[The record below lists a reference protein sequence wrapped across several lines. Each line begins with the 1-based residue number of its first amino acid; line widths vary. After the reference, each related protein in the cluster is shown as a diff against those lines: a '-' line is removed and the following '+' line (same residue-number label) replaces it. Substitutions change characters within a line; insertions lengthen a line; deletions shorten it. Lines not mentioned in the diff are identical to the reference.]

1 MNDLKNYVVS
11 IVIPVYNGSDFVC
24 EAVESALNQTY
35 SDVEVV
41 VVNDGS
47 NDDGRT
53 RDCLKPYLD
62 RIVYIEKENGGVA
75 SALNE
80 GISRMSGDFFT
91 WLSHDDLFDNN
102 KVKRQIEEVIKSGN
116 DMTISA
122 MNYTFFDDVSKDE
135 VESNFHKYYS
145 KECLSASAFLLF
157 WGELHFSSLL
167 FSRKHFERVGLFNE
181 NLLTA
186 QDNDFIFRLLKGQ
199 RISFVEDVGSY
210 VRIHKASGT
219 ATHKDVVDG
228 ENSKLFMRIN
238 DELSE
243 KEKEEISGS
252 VKHTEDKLKAISV
265 SMGPAL
271 EKLPIERTT
280 KDSNIVL
287 VGAGVYGRRLNYEL
301 IANGIKPKMF
311 LDNNPQKDGN
321 IIDGTVCRKLDLSN
335 IKKEDKLVVTNRIYS
350 SIVKQLND
358 MGIKEYYL
366 KSQIDR
372 MILDG
377 TVYDLL

>member
-1 MNDLKNYVVS
+1 MKNYVVS

-252 VKHTEDKLKAISV
+252 VKHTEDKLKAISA

>member
-122 MNYTFFDDVSKDE
+122 MNYIFFDDVSKDE

-186 QDNDFIFRLLKGQ
+186 QDNDFIFRLL
-199 RISFVEDVGSY
+199 I
-210 VRIHKASGT
+210 
-219 ATHKDVVDG
+219 
-228 ENSKLFMRIN
+228 
-238 DELSE
+238 
-243 KEKEEISGS
+243 
-252 VKHTEDKLKAISV
+252 
-265 SMGPAL
+265 
-271 EKLPIERTT
+271 
-280 KDSNIVL
+280 
-287 VGAGVYGRRLNYEL
+287 
-301 IANGIKPKMF
+301 
-311 LDNNPQKDGN
+311 
-321 IIDGTVCRKLDLSN
+321 
-335 IKKEDKLVVTNRIYS
+335 
-350 SIVKQLND
+350 
-358 MGIKEYYL
+358 
-366 KSQIDR
+366 
-372 MILDG
+372 
-377 TVYDLL
+377 